1 MDKPKMDDIKSVP
14 YVVYEGEQVIN
25 ERKEFRLIIVV
36 IIMILLTFATNAL
49 WLYAWMQYDY
59 TSEQSVSIDSTDGV
73 ANYIGKDGAIT
84 YGEDTG
90 N

>member
-1 MDKPKMDDIKSVP
+1 MDKSKMDDMKIVP

-36 IIMILLTFATNAL
+36 IIMILITFATNAL

-59 TSEQSVSIDSTDGV
+59 TME
-73 ANYIGKDGAIT
+73 
-84 YGEDTG
+84 
-90 N
+90 